1 MWDLCRYKN
10 MFGKPNTGIHTYRLF
25 NISIIDVLLT
35 IILAWLIKHLILPS
49 TEIVEILFI
58 CFMSGIIVHRIFCV
72 RTTIDKLLF

>member
-58 CFMSGIIVHRIFCV
+58 CLDMSTFFINLYHFENTNKI
-72 RTTIDKLLF
+72 